1 MFGRRPV
8 PWLRVLGYLR
18 RPKLPVKQIETGYFE
33 CPDNAPLPM
42 YSNCLEATIF
52 RVDKS
57 KKPGHLFN
65 VLLL

>member
-52 RVDKS
+52 RVDK
-57 KKPGHLFN
+57 
-65 VLLL
+65 